1 MIRKLKSLAILMAG
15 LFYVQS
21 YPSQSIP
28 NETTD
33 IIRKYSKN
41 ELLGKIIPTPPLFSE
56 VPLIY
61 ASRLGIFLQTEVLI
75 AFEGLQKAA
84 ADEGIELIVI
94 SGIRTFSHQRSIWE
108 SKWARP
114 KYMGWDE
121 LEKARDILTY
131 SSMPGTSR
139 HHWGT
144 DLDLNALENAY
155 FKSGEGR
162 EVYEFLDRC
171 AADFGFYQVYSE
183 KNEGSHTKTRTG
195 YEEEKWHWSYL
206 PIAHKMLQE
215 YNSLISTEDIHGFQG
230 ASAADSLKIINNYVN
245 GILTSN

>member
-1 MIRKLKSLAILMAG
+1 MKKINCLAIIVAG

-21 YPSQSIP
+21 YPSQSIS
-28 NETTD
+28 NEKTD
-33 IIRKYSKN
+33 MIRKYSKN

-84 ADEGIELIVI
+84 SDEGIELIVI
-94 SGIRTFSHQRSIWE
+94 SGTRTFSHQRSIWE
-108 SKWARP
+108 NKWERP

-155 FKSGEGR
+155 FDSGEGL

-183 KNEGSHTKTRTG
+183 KNEGPHEKTRTG

-206 PIAHKMLQE
+206 PIAQEMLQE
-215 YNSLISTEDIHGFQG
+215 YNSLIYTEDINGFKG
-230 ASAADSLKIINNYVN
+230 ASSADSLKIISNYVN